1 MHYFTSVSDS
11 ERVRGG
17 QLPGSIPVMN
27 APGSDVQ
34 VGIALEVSETAQG
47 AALWML
53 CVNGA
58 DLPGRWT
65 LTDGRFQQKLS
76 SRRIASERLDEV

>member
-11 ERVRGG
+11 GRVRGG
-17 QLPGSIPVMN
+17 QLPGSIPVMD

-34 VGIALEVSETAQG
+34 VEIALEVSETAQG

-53 CVNGA
+53 RVNGV

-65 LTDGRFQQKLS
+65 LTNGRFHQKLS
-76 SRRIASERLDEV
+76 SGGIASERLDEV